1 MLSILEMQINRVIKR
16 FFIPLKQYLSNDIKL
31 KEFSNND
38 HFEHLKIIYLLLFFA
53 VLGCESTPDYSPS
66 EWPLYKSDGASS
78 SFSTLTQIN
87 TENVHELEVAWTYYP
102 QDVPE
107 GRRYGKVES
116 NPLIIDD
123 VMYVTDGG
131 LKLYALDA
139 GTGEGIW
146 RFDPF
151 DGEGGR
157 GLNRGVAYWEDGGDK
172 RILFT
177 AGEDLFAVDANT
189 GQVIPS
195 FGNNGKV
202 SLNEGLGVDSE
213 NISVSASSPGAVYQ
227 DILVMGS
234 QLSEDYGEVP
244 GHIRAYNVRTGE
256 MEWIFHTIPHPG
268 EPGYE
273 TWPENAWQYVG
284 GVNNWAGMSLDRE
297 RGWVFL
303 PLGSPTY
310 DYYGGNRLGK
320 NLYGNSLLVLDA
332 ETGEYIWHY
341 QIVHHDLWDYDLPA
355 PPNLVT
361 VQRNGK
367 DVDAV
372 AQLTKMGFLF
382 LFDRETGEPLFPVEE
397 RPVPESHL
405 PGEEAWPT
413 QPFPLKPEPFSDQHI
428 TQEDLTRFS
437 EASYDSVL
445 KKLNSLRHEGLYT
458 PPSHEGTLN
467 SPGTRGGAEWG
478 GGAYDAESN
487 MLYFMSNTWPEIVTL
502 RKLSEPS
509 EEELTDQTVYER
521 GRTLYE
527 TYCAS
532 CHGLDRRGQEGMM
545 PSLVDVKERLSR
557 RDAYEVITEGGGR
570 MQSFESIL
578 NRQQRMAITA
588 YLYDIKD
595 EELSPVHQRAEQTQ
609 RMDTTARYTNITP
622 FQHFEDLK
630 GRHAVK
636 APWGKMNA
644 LNLNTGEYEWTT
656 PLGNQPDLRK
666 EGEPETGM
674 HTWSGPI
681 ATAGGLVITGG
692 TFDQKFRAY
701 DSKTGNEL
709 WEANLPGNSHAIPS
723 TYMVEDKQYIV
734 ISVSG
739 TEELPGGA
747 FVAFT
752 LPE

>member
-1 MLSILEMQINRVIKR
+1 MNKSRVKNR
-16 FFIPLKQYLSNDIKL
+16 F
-31 KEFSNND
+31 
-38 HFEHLKIIYLLLFFA
+38 YLLDRKLFSDDVSRSEYPDNTYFRKLRI
-53 VLGCESTPDYSPS
+53 VHFLLIMILIGCESNRDYSPS
-66 EWPLYKSDGASS
+66 EWPIYKSDEGSS
-78 SFSTLTQIN
+78 SFSELTQIN
-87 TENVHELEVAWTYYP
+87 TENVSRLEVAWTFYP

-107 GRRYGKVES
+107 GRRYRKVES
-116 NPLIIDD
+116 NPVVIDD

-139 GTGEGIW
+139 DTGQQIW

-157 GLNRGVAYWEDGGDK
+157 GLNRGVTYWEDGDDK

-177 AGEDLFAVDANT
+177 AGEFLFAVNAIT
-189 GQVIPS
+189 GKAISS
-195 FGNNGKV
+195 FGKNGKV

-227 DILVMGS
+227 DILIMGS

-256 MEWIFHTIPHPG
+256 MEWTFHTIPHPG
-268 EPGYE
+268 EPGYQ
-273 TWPENAWQYVG
+273 TWPKDAWKYIG
-284 GVNNWAGMSLDRE
+284 GVNNWAGMSVDRE

-310 DYYGGNRLGK
+310 DFYGGNRLGK

-332 ETGEYIWHY
+332 KTGEYIWHY

-361 VQRNGK
+361 VERNGE

-397 RPVPESHL
+397 KEVPESHL

-413 QPFPLKPEPFSDQHI
+413 QPFPLKPEPFVDQHI
-428 TQEDLTRFS
+428 TPDDLNRFS
-437 EASYDSVL
+437 EASYDTIL
-445 KKLNSLRHEGLYT
+445 KKLQSLRHEGLYT

-478 GGAYDAESN
+478 GAAYDAESH
-487 MLYFMSNTWPEIVTL
+487 MLYFISNNWPEIVTL
-502 RKLSEPS
+502 RKLKEPS
-509 EEELTDQTVYER
+509 EEELADQSVYER

-532 CHGLDRRGQEGMM
+532 CHGLDRSGQEGII
-545 PSLVDVKERLSR
+545 PSLLNVKERLSR

-578 NRQQRMAITA
+578 DRQQRMAITA

-595 EELSPVHQRAEQTQ
+595 EEMSPVQQRAEQTQ

-622 FQHFEDLK
+622 FRRFEDSEK
-630 GRHAVK
+630 RHAVK
-636 APWGKMNA
+636 PPWGKINA

-656 PLGNQPDLRK
+656 PLGNHPDLQK

-674 HTWSGPI
+674 QTWPGPI
-681 ATAGGLVITGG
+681 ATAGGILINGG
-692 TFDQKFRAY
+692 TSDRKFRAY
-701 DSKTGNEL
+701 DSKTGVKL
-709 WEANLPGNSHAIPS
+709 WEATLPGTSHAIPA
-723 TYMVEDKQYIV
+723 TYMVGGKQYIV

-747 FVAFT
+747 IVAFA
-752 LPE
+752 LPD

>member
-1 MLSILEMQINRVIKR
+1 MFKIPIKQK
-16 FFIPLKQYLSNDIKL
+16 FG
-31 KEFSNND
+31 
-38 HFEHLKIIYLLLFFA
+38 HLWIMNGLFFM
-53 VLGCESTPDYSPS
+53 LLTGCKSGPDYSPA
-66 EWPLYKSDGASS
+66 EWPVYKSDAGSS
-78 SFSTLTQIN
+78 SFSALDQIN
-87 TENVHELEVAWTYYP
+87 TENVNQLEVAWTFYP
-102 QDVPE
+102 QDVLE
-107 GRRYGKVES
+107 GRQYRKVES
-116 NPLIIDD
+116 NPIIIDD

-139 GTGEGIW
+139 GTGQQRW

-157 GLNRGVAYWEDGGDK
+157 GLNRGVTYWEEGDDK

-177 AGEDLFAVDANT
+177 AGEFLFAVNAKT
-189 GQVIPS
+189 GETISS
-195 FGNNGKV
+195 FGKDGKV

-227 DILVMGS
+227 DILIMGS

-244 GHIRAYNVRTGE
+244 GHIRAYNVRTGK
-256 MEWIFHTIPHPG
+256 MEWTFHTISHPG

-273 TWPENAWQYVG
+273 TWPKDAWKYIG
-284 GVNNWAGMSLDRE
+284 GVNNWAGMSLDNE

-310 DYYGGNRLGK
+310 DFYGGNRLGK

-332 ETGEYIWHY
+332 KTGEYIWHY

-361 VQRNGK
+361 VERNGE
-367 DVDAV
+367 DIDAV

-397 RPVPESHL
+397 REVPESQL

-413 QPFPLKPEPFSDQHI
+413 QPFPLKPEPFVDQHI
-428 TQEDLTRFS
+428 TPEDLNRFS
-437 EASYDSVL
+437 EASYNTVL
-445 KKLNSLRHEGLYT
+445 KKLENLRHEGLYT

-478 GGAYDAESN
+478 GAVYDAEKN
-487 MLYFMSNTWPEIVTL
+487 MLYFISNNWPEIVTL
-502 RKLSEPS
+502 RKLKEPS
-509 EEELTDQTVYER
+509 EEELADQTVYER
-521 GRTLYE
+521 GRTLYK

-532 CHGLDRRGQEGMM
+532 CHGLDRSGQEGMI
-545 PSLVDVKERLSR
+545 PSLVNVKERLSR

-570 MQSFESIL
+570 MQAFESIL
-578 NRQQRMAITA
+578 DRQQRMAITA

-595 EELSPVHQRAEQTQ
+595 EELSPVQQRAEQTQ

-622 FQHFEDLK
+622 FQRFEDAEK
-630 GRHAVK
+630 RHAVK
-636 APWGKMNA
+636 PPWGKINA
-644 LNLNTGEYEWTT
+644 LNLNTGEYEWTI
-656 PLGNQPDLRK
+656 PLGNHPDLQK

-674 HTWSGPI
+674 QTWPGPI
-681 ATAGGLVITGG
+681 ATAGGILINGG
-692 TFDQKFRAY
+692 TSDQKFRAY
-701 DSKTGNEL
+701 DSKTGDKL
-709 WEANLPGNSHAIPS
+709 WETSLPGIAHAIPA
-723 TYMVEDKQYIV
+723 TYMVGGKQYIV

-739 TEELPGGA
+739 TEERPGGA
-747 FVAFT
+747 IVAFA
-752 LPE
+752 LPD